1 MHSQQSRSPEK
12 APLSSIPHR
21 RNGRLASVRLA
32 QPQGSISEIPAETQM
47 KRRIFGLENEYGL
60 TCTLNGQRHLSPDNV
75 ARYLFEKV
83 IPGARN
89 ANVFLENGARLYL
102 DTGFHPEYATPECD
116 DVAELVSHD
125 KAGERIVEDLRH
137 QAEQRLR
144 EDGLSGGI
152 LLFKNNTDSAGN
164 SYGCHEN
171 YLVSRDVSFQRL
183 AEALIP
189 FFVTRQIFAGAGK
202 VLQTPRGFHYCLS
215 QRAQH
220 ICQEISGSTTSARS
234 IINTRD
240 EPHADAERYRRLH
253 IIVGDSNMSEVAT
266 YLKIGTTALVL
277 DMIEDGF
284 FDRDYSLQ
292 SPVQAIRDISHDP
305 TLREAIKLKDGRTI
319 TALQMQLEYL
329 EDATRYVDS
338 INPDPATKDV
348 LARWTDVLTKL
359 ESDPM
364 QLSRELDWVIK
375 KAWIDR
381 FMDRHRFSWRD
392 PKVSLLDLQYHDIRP
407 EKGVYY
413 RLALNDQV
421 DRITDEETIEQA
433 KHVPPQTTRARLRG
447 EFIRQANLKGK
458 GCRVDWVYLKLND
471 PERETIVCKDPFQSH
486 DERVERLIRSF

>member
-1 MHSQQSRSPEK
+1 
-12 APLSSIPHR
+12 
-21 RNGRLASVRLA
+21 
-32 QPQGSISEIPAETQM
+32 M

-60 TCTLNGQRHLSPDNV
+60 TCTLNGQRRLSPDNV

-116 DVAELVSHD
+116 DVAELVVHD
-125 KAGERIVEDLRH
+125 KAGERIVEDLLH
-137 QAEQRLR
+137 QAEKRLR
-144 EDGLSGGI
+144 EDGISGSI

-189 FFVTRQIFAGAGK
+189 FFVTRQVFAGAGK

-220 ICQEISGSTTSARS
+220 ICQEISGATTSSRS

-240 EPHADAERYRRLH
+240 EPHADAEKYRRLH
-253 IIVGDSNMSEVAT
+253 VIVGDSNMSEVAT
-266 YLKIGTTALVL
+266 FLKVGTTALVL

-292 SPVQAIRDISHDP
+292 SPVQAIRDISHDQ
-305 TLREAIKLKDGRTI
+305 TLREVVKLKDGRTI
-319 TALQMQLEYL
+319 TALDLQFEYL
-329 EDATRYVDS
+329 EYATRYVATS
-338 INPDPATKDV
+338 PDPVSQDV
-348 LARWTDVLTKL
+348 LARWTDVLEKL
-359 ESDPM
+359 RSDPSE
-364 QLSRELDWVIK
+364 LARELDWVIK
-375 KAWIDR
+375 REWIDR
-381 FMDRHRFSWRD
+381 YMTRHRLSWRD
-392 PKVSLLDLQYHDIRP
+392 PKISLMDLEYHNIRP
-407 EKGVYY
+407 DRGIYY
-413 RLALNDQV
+413 KLAGRDEI
-421 DRITDEETIEQA
+421 DRITDDETIERA
-433 KHVPPQTTRARLRG
+433 KHEPPQTTRARLRG

-458 GCRVDWVYLKLND
+458 DYRVDWVYLKLND
-471 PERETIVCKDPFQSH
+471 PERETILCKDPFQSQ